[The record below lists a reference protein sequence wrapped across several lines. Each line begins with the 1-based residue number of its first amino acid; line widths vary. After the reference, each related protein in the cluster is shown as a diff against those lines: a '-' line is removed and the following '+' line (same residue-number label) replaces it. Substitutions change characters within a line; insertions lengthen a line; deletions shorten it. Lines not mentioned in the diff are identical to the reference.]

1 MSGLGLTAI
10 AAAALAVVAL
20 WRLRRTRRALAA
32 VEQALL
38 SLSERDYSVRLAIAH
53 DAALTALAGRFNKL
67 GERLRVEQSERYQRE
82 ILLETV
88 LEATPS
94 AVVLVDEADAVVFGN
109 VAARELFFGGD
120 RVDGHRLDEVLAR
133 APAELREALMHEQEG
148 IITVDRPEGADLFHI
163 ALRRLE
169 LRYQP
174 HRLVLIKPLT
184 RELVRKEADA
194 WKRAIRVISHEINNS
209 LAPVASLVN
218 TARRIVGRPEHADKL
233 GQAFDTIAERAQ
245 HLQRFLD
252 GYAQFARLPQPV
264 RQPLAWRPFLEQVRS
279 LYGFAIAEALPAE
292 PASLDPSQMQHV
304 LVNLLKNAHESGSPP
319 DRIRVGVDRV
329 EGGHVVEVSDAGAG
343 MSEEVLKQVLVPF
356 YSTKKSGTGLGL
368 PLCREIVEAHG
379 GRLSIESIAGR
390 GTTVRCFLPQT

>member
-1 MSGLGLTAI
+1 MSGFDLLAS
-10 AAAALAVVAL
+10 AAAALAVVAW
-20 WRLRRTRRALAA
+20 WRLRRTRRALFA

-38 SLSERDYSVRLAIAH
+38 SLSERDYSVRLAIEH
-53 DAALTALAGRFNKL
+53 DAALAAVAGRFNRL
-67 GERLRVEQSERYQRE
+67 GERLRVEHSERYQRE

-94 AVVLVDEADAVVFGN
+94 AVLLIDEADAVVFGN
-109 VAARELFFGGD
+109 AAARELFFGGD
-120 RVDGHRLDEVLAR
+120 RVDGHPLGDLLAR
-133 APAELREALMHEQEG
+133 APDELREALVEQQEG
-148 IITVDRPEGADLFHI
+148 IVTVERTDGPDLFHI

-174 HRLVLIKPLT
+174 HRLVLVKPLT

-218 TARRIVGRPEHADKL
+218 TARRIVGRPEHAGNL
-233 GQAFDTIAERAQ
+233 AQAFDTIAERAQ

-252 GYAQFARLPQPV
+252 GYSQFARLPRPV
-264 RQPLAWRPFLEQVRS
+264 RQPLHWRPFLEQVRS
-279 LYGFAIAEALPAE
+279 LYGFAMPDALPAA
-292 PASLDPSQMQHV
+292 PALLDPSQMQHV

-319 DRIRVGVDRV
+319 DRIRVAVERV
-329 EGGHVVEVSDAGAG
+329 EGGHLVEVGDAGAG
-343 MSEEVLKQVLVPF
+343 MSEEVLRQVLVPF
-356 YSTKKSGTGLGL
+356 YSTKKSGSGLGL

-379 GRLSIESIAGR
+379 GRLSIESVAAR
-390 GTTVRCFLPQT
+390 GTTVRCFLPD